1 MNKKS
6 VRIENEKVIVSVNN
20 WNIEFIKGKRLLH
33 VYNDNIGICDNPV
46 VYEVSPDQDLTRI
59 GYDNPYRVPEY
70 MKRLIRKYAYFT
82 VDDYAVYT
90 EGYNSLIAYA
100 VNSDFVL
107 VAGADEPDNARK
119 YKIYYDD
126 DGAVY
131 FRYKGQKIPLNDFIR
146 VNAI

>member
-20 WNIEFIKGKRLLH
+20 WNIEFIKGKRLLR

-59 GYDNPYRVPEY
+59 GYDNPYKVPEY

-82 VDDYAVYT
+82 VDNYAVYT
-90 EGYNSLIAYA
+90 EGYNSLIVYA

-107 VAGADEPDNARK
+107 VAGTDEPDNARK
-119 YKIYYDD
+119 YKIYYDGY
-126 DGAVY
+126 GAVY